1 MSPELVALAVHDLKN
16 ELGGLE
22 TELAE
27 LERDPSPAG
36 LRRARATCEQLRREM
51 VAFLTLYR
59 GDALQALVDDESPR
73 ELLASMCG
81 SDPGGLV
88 VELGPGERAPPF
100 WYFDPRLVRLALDAA
115 LHNARRYAR
124 QRIVLD
130 AEQRGDCLVLSIDD
144 DGPGLAAGAGAH
156 DAWSTGLGTELCR
169 AVARAHRLEG
179 RHGEVRLFD
188 RPDRLQGGA
197 RFELILP

>member
-1 MSPELVALAVHDLKN
+1 MMSPELVALAVHDLKN

-22 TELAE
+22 TELAQ
-27 LERDPSPAG
+27 LEDDPSPARV
-36 LRRARATCEQLRREM
+36 RRARATCEQLRREM

-59 GDALQALVDDESPR
+59 GDGLRALVEDESPR
-73 ELLASMCG
+73 DLLASMCG
-81 SDPGGLV
+81 SGPGEIV
-88 VELGPGERAPPF
+88 VSLGGGERAPTF

-115 LHNARRYAR
+115 LHNARRYAKS
-124 QRIVLD
+124 RIVLD
-130 AEQRGDCLVLSIDD
+130 AEQRDQRLVLSIDD
-144 DGPGLAAGAGAH
+144 DGPGLAAGATAR

-169 AVARAHRLEG
+169 EVARAHRLEG

-188 RPDRLQGGA
+188 RPQGGA